1 MDIRLIVVIIL
12 QYIQVSNY
20 YVLQLELIYV
30 VYTSI

>member
-20 YVLQLELIYV
+20 VLQLELIYV